1 MNGAA
6 FSAFVIFGINPIIAY
21 GHIGYFPTAY
31 IKEMIPF
38 EHQLNQTFAMNTL
51 VYSVA
56 CIFIRNAFKSIIVRG
71 ACCAISGNTG
81 TGPYLIYILNR
92 FITLAASAQCF
103 SISQIHISQTKQ
115 SRTMSVG
122 TATSLF
128 RSHFTHTIAC
138 VGSIPIGMSITG
150 ITVKRQFCS
159 YFLTR
164 SICLQPSRTIE
175 CNVCIKTRFAIS
187 PLFQSLIRIALEIGS
202 GGNYFVIIVIRPS
215 QIFIGRHTLIFFIIL
230 VVNNPSAIFHKVQ
243 VYHFLGYTKS
253 ETASQSTAIIIVAFM

>member
-1 MNGAA
+1 
-6 FSAFVIFGINPIIAY
+6 
-21 GHIGYFPTAY
+21 
-31 IKEMIPF
+31 
-38 EHQLNQTFAMNTL
+38 
-51 VYSVA
+51 
-56 CIFIRNAFKSIIVRG
+56 
-71 ACCAISGNTG
+71 
-81 TGPYLIYILNR
+81 
-92 FITLAASAQCF
+92 
-103 SISQIHISQTKQ
+103 
-115 SRTMSVG
+115 MSVG

-253 ETASQSTAIIIVAFM
+253 ETASQSTAIIIVAFMKRSGFISSVIMVGQANENLLFVFRTVQNSRCHFSIRFIEINLSFGCFLRI